1 MSWSGWSARLNVTSI
16 VSQGLEQVSKLKE
29 DVEKQFDQAV
39 QGAKAAPPSF
49 SSGYGASFSTA
60 SSSSG
65 PDLFGDAS
73 PDVKL
78 PPQSADAAP
87 ILKTVDDINVI
98 KPTQWGDLASSAAAN
113 GAAGDVPMSKLM
125 VQQPPYSAGG
135 KRRPN
140 AGPPLDFLTVH
151 APLDVEN
158 NASDSNKL
166 LSEESTTE
174 KEEEKVAVAAE
185 SELSS
190 FLVHGEAS
198 AKPKDGA
205 VENGEQESGD
215 NPTTPATNE
224 GDSMATWNDGEGS
237 EEAAKLEKAEDDE
250 DEEKEGA
257 TVDNDDSDTTT
268 NDDELNVP
276 AAVVATDDDD
286 AESEDDV
293 APSAVTIK
301 ETSKDQPAED
311 SDISLEQGHVD
322 AQDSTPEMAGD
333 ERSHDA
339 TLAAKEKE
347 IRFLHQQLK
356 AREDQLMA
364 TSSSIQEL
372 HDELDKTCQREVTAV
387 ERARYLTE
395 QLELMRHEV
404 TKLNRMAAGQRDS
417 DFQAMQHALSEKD
430 EKLKALLE
438 EGQALS
444 IKQAQFEQR
453 VRQLRKEKN
462 EEEEMRLK
470 IESQY
475 ETITVQFQ
483 DQSAKLKSIE
493 EENKKYAQQLRQL
506 QTTVDTATTQLTKS
520 ENTVAA
526 YEKQME
532 QLNSEVEELSQSNG
546 DMQQKLDALKHAS
559 HSNEALSSEKAEL
572 EQTIHFLHQSLRDLE
587 EESIR
592 REEMARSEIANLKKK
607 WQGAVSRVDMM
618 GQSVSEATQPLLRQI
633 HALQEDQRARQETWK
648 ATEAALQL
656 RIQQGIDLRRDA
668 EAVQL
673 QKEEE
678 IHTLQTRIEA
688 AEKELKRR
696 ESELTRE
703 KEKCESA
710 ITREHELRAQLD
722 AMQVE
727 IDEWKVKY
735 NAEVHAKE
743 QLLLRLNNERNK
755 KVDLHTPSTARDT
768 ELEEAKA
775 REEQLRHDLEWNQN
789 EVRRL
794 KTLVS
799 KTGSAS
805 NGLGSGGRTFSPM
818 GSSSSHRSSFDDS
831 SSTGHNNY
839 NETQASILKQTLAAA
854 DDDSLLGSAS
864 VLGFSQLQQ
873 KLRLR
878 EGENRLVKQ
887 QMGTLEAK
895 QAQLTEEIVRL
906 STRNALL
913 ETNEA
918 RFQQTQEEL
927 LDLKQRQHVLLELF
941 GEKEEQVEEL
951 QSEVSE
957 LKAFYR
963 KQLDTLAKHQ
973 AQQ

>member
-39 QGAKAAPPSF
+39 QGAKAAP
-49 SSGYGASFSTA
+49 SSLSRDYSASLSTSSA

-73 PDVKL
+73 SDVKL
-78 PPQSADAAP
+78 PPRSPDAAPSP

-98 KPTQWGDLASSAAAN
+98 KPTRWGDLTSSSAN
-113 GAAGDVPMSKLM
+113 GAAGNAPISKLL

-151 APLDVEN
+151 APVD
-158 NASDSNKL
+158 ASKSANYSNKL
-166 LSEESTTE
+166 PSVESTVE
-174 KEEEKVAVAAE
+174 KDEEKVVAVDDPA
-185 SELSS
+185 SS
-190 FLVHGEAS
+190 SSVGGEEFATN
-198 AKPKDGA
+198 DGA
-205 VENGEQESGD
+205 VKDEEQDSDDNCTVSAAKEVDTVVIGD
-215 NPTTPATNE
+215 DA
-224 GDSMATWNDGEGS
+224 EGS
-237 EEAAKLEKAEDDE
+237 EEAELEKAEDNE
-250 DEEKEGA
+250 DEEKEE
-257 TVDNDDSDTTT
+257 TNLDNDKNDAAT
-268 NDDELNVP
+268 NDDELKAP
-276 AAVVATDDDD
+276 AVAD
-286 AESEDDV
+286 ADRDV
-293 APSAVTIK
+293 EVEKDGDVELSTVTI
-301 ETSKDQPAED
+301 ED
-311 SDISLEQGHVD
+311 ALRNESGEDFDNSSEQEHVD
-322 AQDSTPEMAGD
+322 TQDSVAGD
-333 ERSHDA
+333 ESRDV
-339 TLAAKEKE
+339 TLAAKDKE

-417 DFQAMQHALSEKD
+417 DLQAMQNALSDKD

-475 ETITVQFQ
+475 EAITAQFQ
-483 DQSAKLKSIE
+483 DQSAKLKGVE

-506 QTTVDTATTQLTKS
+506 QAAVDTVTAQLTKS
-520 ENTVAA
+520 ESTVAT

-532 QLNSEVEELSQSNG
+532 QLKSEVEQLSQSNN
-546 DMQQKLDALKHAS
+546 DRQQELDALRDAN

-592 REEMARSEIANLKKK
+592 REEMARSEIADLKKK
-607 WQGAVSRVDMM
+607 WQDAVSRVDMM

-668 EAVQL
+668 EAVQV

-678 IHTLQTRIEA
+678 IHALQTRIES

-696 ESELTRE
+696 ESELMRE
-703 KEKCESA
+703 KEKYESTS
-710 ITREHELRAQLD
+710 TREHELRAQLD
-722 AMQVE
+722 AMQAE

-743 QLLLRLNNERNK
+743 QLLLRFNNERNK
-755 KVDLHTPSTARDT
+755 KVDLHTPSTTQNT
-768 ELEEAKA
+768 ELDEAKA
-775 REEQLRHDLEWNQN
+775 REEQLRYDLEWNQN

-799 KTGSAS
+799 KTGSVS
-805 NGLGSGGRTFSPM
+805 NGLGGGGRTFSPM
-818 GSSSSHRSSFDDS
+818 GSTSSHRSSFDDS
-831 SSTGHNNY
+831 SSTGLSNY
-839 NETQASILKQTLAAA
+839 NETQASILKQTLTTT
-854 DDDSLLGSAS
+854 DDDSLLGSTS

-887 QMGTLEAK
+887 QLSTLEAK

-973 AQQ
+973 SQQ